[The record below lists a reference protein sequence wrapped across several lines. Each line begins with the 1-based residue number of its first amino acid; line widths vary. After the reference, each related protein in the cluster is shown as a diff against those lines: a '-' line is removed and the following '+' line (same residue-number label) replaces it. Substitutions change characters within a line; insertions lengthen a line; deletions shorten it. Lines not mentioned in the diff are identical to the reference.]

1 MKTAKTYEIRI
12 ASPCSN
18 DWEGMVGTER
28 VRHCAQCDRDVHNFS
43 AMTRR
48 EIDALLAARRGR
60 LCGRYVQRADGSMV
74 TRDTYP
80 PAGQS
85 GILANG
91 GAFVALTALLGL
103 AGAGAARA
111 KETGKQT
118 TPVTST
124 EPQSG
129 SATIVVKDPSGAFVA
144 GAIVTL
150 TDEAAATEISGET
163 NDQGERVIQGVA
175 GSGKTFLLTIRMAG
189 FETRRVEHFSPAG
202 RQTFV
207 LQVGRIGGP
216 LVFEEPLQ
224 QAPAPQQS
232 VVVGEIAPRQNSAS
246 KGDRKILVAKDATGA
261 AIPQASVT
269 LTNEKTGEV
278 VKGETGPDGSLRVAK
293 LKHGKYKVEI
303 VHPAFRHAT
312 FDHVSLPAG
321 KPPDYRLEV
330 GAMMM
335 GVVVITEGNPARRF
349 FSRLWHKL

>member
-85 GILANG
+85 GILLNG
-91 GAFVALTALLGL
+91 G
-103 AGAGAARA
+103 
-111 KETGKQT
+111 
-118 TPVTST
+118 
-124 EPQSG
+124 
-129 SATIVVKDPSGAFVA
+129 
-144 GAIVTL
+144 
-150 TDEAAATEISGET
+150 
-163 NDQGERVIQGVA
+163 
-175 GSGKTFLLTIRMAG
+175 
-189 FETRRVEHFSPAG
+189 
-202 RQTFV
+202 
-207 LQVGRIGGP
+207 
-216 LVFEEPLQ
+216 VFEEPLQ

-303 VHPAFRHAT
+303 VHQAFRHAT